1 MHDVETRYAKSND
14 GHVAYQV
21 IGDGPR
27 DVVFVPNWGSNV
39 EIMWEEPSL
48 ARFLRRLAT
57 FSRLICF
64 DKRGTGASDPVTLG
78 ALPTLEQWMEDV
90 RSVMD
95 AVGSERT
102 VLIGD
107 AEGGQMAMLFAATY
121 PERVSALVLTNS
133 TARHLRDDDYPCGL
147 PARSVPAFL
156 ARTQQLWGTGGLVD
170 FMAPDLAGDER
181 FRRWY
186 GRYERLSL
194 SPGAIHAMYA
204 SHLERDLRGVL
215 PAIQVPT
222 LVLHR
227 AGNQHLRVGHGRYLA
242 DHIPRARYVELEGDD
257 HFFHTGDTEV
267 VLGEIEE
274 FLTGVRPAAEFD
286 RVLATVLFTDI
297 VGSTER
303 AAELG
308 DRAWRALL
316 DTHNAI
322 VRRELARFRGHEVK
336 TAGDGFLARFDGPA
350 RAIRCAA
357 AIRDQVRALGI
368 DVRAGL
374 HTGECELMDDDLGGI
389 AVHIGARVTAE
400 ANPGEVL
407 VSSTVK
413 DLVAGSGI
421 RFADRGARAL
431 KGVPGEWRLFAVESP
446 RRVRGDGPAA
456 SVSAPGD
463 VGEGDDF
470 GLRRRDRALRQHE
483 APEHHAVRAPLG
495 VEPVR
500 MPGVAVREDHAEA
513 AVGLERRLRAVPR
526 YRTVRIVQRLEEA
539 VP

>member
-1 MHDVETRYAKSND
+1 MHEVETHYAKSNG

-27 DVVFVPNWGSNV
+27 DVIFVPNWGSNV

-64 DKRGTGASDPVTLG
+64 DKRGTGASDPVTLR

-95 AVGSERT
+95 AVGSERA

-107 AEGGQMAMLFAATY
+107 AEGGQMAMLFAATH

-147 PARSVPAFL
+147 PARSVPPFL
-156 ARTQQLWGTGGLVD
+156 ARMQELWGTGGLVEL
-170 FMAPDLAGDER
+170 MAPDLAGDER

-194 SPGAIHAMYA
+194 SPGAIHAMYRR
-204 SHLERDLRGVL
+204 HLERDLRGVL
-215 PAIQVPT
+215 PAIRVPT

-242 DHIPRARYVELEGDD
+242 EHVPGSKYVELEGED
-257 HFFHTGDTEV
+257 HFFHTGDTEA
-267 VLGEIEE
+267 VLAEI
-274 FLTGVRPAAEFD
+274 GVRD
-286 RVLATVLFTDI
+286 RRPPGGRPRPGAGDGAVRRHRR
-297 VGSTER
+297 R

-316 DTHNAI
+316 DTHNAL
-322 VRRELARFRGHEVK
+322 VRREIARFRGHEVK

-350 RAIRCAA
+350 RAIRCAV

-374 HTGECELMDDDLGGI
+374 HTGECELLDDDLGGI
-389 AVHIGARVTAE
+389 AVHIGARITAE
-400 ANPGEVL
+400 ARPGEVL

-446 RRVRGDGPAA
+446 RRVKNDGPATVA
-456 SVSAPGD
+456 SAPGD
-463 VGEGDDF
+463 VGERDDF
-470 GLRRRDRALRQHE
+470 GLRRRDGAFRQHE
-483 APEHHAVRAPLG
+483 APEHHAVGASFR

-500 MPGVAVREDHAEA
+500 VPGVAVREDHAEA

-526 YRTVRIVQRLEEA
+526 YRTVRVVERLEEA